1 MQQVVFA
8 TDRIGPD
15 LTKIWSDPIFSIS
28 WTDPIRIRTDLV
40 NFDPNPVR
48 IRLGF
53 DPNPVRIRLGLI
65 RIRSEFGFDP
75 NPMNP
80 IRSKKKEKETLITF
94 PGSDKQEKNER
105 YLSTFVP
112 VVRLRPFVRFPK

>member
-1 MQQVVFA
+1 VFA
-8 TDRIGPD
+8 TDRIRPD
-15 LTKIWSDPIFSIS
+15 LTKIRSDPIFQLAE
-28 WTDPIRIRTDLV
+28 PIRSESEPDLV
-40 NFDPNPVR
+40 N
-48 IRLGF
+48 F

>member
-1 MQQVVFA
+1 MFA

-15 LTKIWSDPIFSIS
+15 LTKIRSDPIFQFAE
-28 WTDPIRIRTDLV
+28 PIRSESEPDLV
-40 NFDPNPVR
+40 N
-48 IRLGF
+48 F

-65 RIRSEFGFDP
+65 RIRSESVKSGFDP
-75 NPMNP
+75 NPIR
-80 IRSKKKEKETLITF
+80 IRSVLKKKEKETLITF